1 MAILSRYRTLSSD
14 YLKINEN
21 NRYTLLYS
29 GHPFYILSVTVRR
42 KSLILNVLSSLSSMS
57 TQKRRVGGV
66 EVEKGKRTAKNVFSV
81 RTVGKIPKVGKGQWT
96 FGHLETPM

>member
-1 MAILSRYRTLSSD
+1 MLSTVYF
-14 YLKINEN
+14 KINEN

-29 GHPFYILSVTVRR
+29 GHPFYILGVTVRR
-42 KSLILNVLSSLSSMS
+42 KLLILKELSALSSMS
-57 TQKRRVGGV
+57 TQKWRVGGV
-66 EVEKGKRTAKNVFSV
+66 EVEIDKRTAKNTLGA

>member
-14 YLKINEN
+14 YLKINQN

-29 GHPFYILSVTVRR
+29 GQLLHVLSVTVRR
-42 KSLILNVLSSLSSMS
+42 KSLILKELSSLSSLS

-66 EVEKGKRTAKNVFSV
+66 EVEIWQRTAKNTFGAWTS
-81 RTVGKIPKVGKGQWT
+81 GKISKVGGGQWT
-96 FGHLETPM
+96 SGHLVTPI